1 MKAIIAPDAARTPGV
16 AVICVY
22 DAPGAGPAD
31 VAIYSGDGKYL
42 SASGWQESR
51 VPLPVDA
58 HDDDSGCLRLQVG
71 AAVVDNLD
79 KLERYLFM
87 AGDQKC
93 VLQIQD
99 LVYSRMQ
106 GGDGMG
112 HAASPAAV
120 PAPQP
125 VLLPDPEPEPSPMPA
140 PSPEPEAEPSPLL
153 AGAPLEMDQPAA
165 ETAKE
170 KKSSG
175 SLLWII
181 LGLVLLALAAA
192 AVWWFFLRATPPP
205 PPPMAPQ
212 APAAQQEAPA
222 GTEKAP
228 AAPAAMAPLQ
238 QAHEHLRGT
247 ADPATSLELARP
259 LRTPQAGNDESD
271 AAFLLLEDAAQK
283 GNAEAMFLVGQ
294 FYDPQSALPRGS
306 IPADMSQAK
315 HWYEKAKSKGAAEA
329 DKALAALRRHVEDEA
344 AKGNAEAS
352 LLLREWK

>member
-16 AVICVY
+16 AVICLY

-51 VPLPVDA
+51 VSLPVDA

-112 HAASPAAV
+112 HAASPAAA

-125 VLLPDPEPEPSPMPA
+125 MAQPA
-140 PSPEPEAEPSPLL
+140 PQQAPPVYAPPQYAQPVASAPVQPVQFTPLASGPVPVNDANIGLILDVPLQITVELGRTSKSIKDILELTNGSIVELDRL
-153 AGAPLEMDQPAA
+153 AGEPVDIMVNGKYLAKGEVVVIDENFGVRITDIASPA
-165 ETAKE
+165 E
-170 KKSSG
+170 
-175 SLLWII
+175 
-181 LGLVLLALAAA
+181 
-192 AVWWFFLRATPPP
+192 R
-205 PPPMAPQ
+205 
-212 APAAQQEAPA
+212 
-222 GTEKAP
+222 
-228 AAPAAMAPLQ
+228 
-238 QAHEHLRGT
+238 
-247 ADPATSLELARP
+247 
-259 LRTPQAGNDESD
+259 
-271 AAFLLLEDAAQK
+271 
-283 GNAEAMFLVGQ
+283 
-294 FYDPQSALPRGS
+294 
-306 IPADMSQAK
+306 
-315 HWYEKAKSKGAAEA
+315 
-329 DKALAALRRHVEDEA
+329 A
-344 AKGNAEAS
+344 AK
-352 LLLREWK
+352 LQ